1 LVLVLSTDLE
11 EVEEVGG
18 RGMDG
23 DEVLCGFRLGRRE
36 VEDFEIF
43 RTLMLLV
50 GMHVFE
56 RGEELEATLTY
67 SLSCMPFIMA

>member
-36 VEDFEIF
+36 VEDFEVF
-43 RTLMLLV
+43 GVLKLV
-50 GMHVFE
+50 
-56 RGEELEATLTY
+56 
-67 SLSCMPFIMA
+67 S